1 MYRMKRLL
9 VILGLQLLAFW
20 EVWHW
25 YVTRAVYSWDQPW
38 GVLAFV
44 AAIVFLIVSRK
55 PLPQNERSL
64 WLPAVLILVYA
75 ATYFVLP
82 PLGRALIAFT
92 AVAVTASLL
101 RFGKAFHAGLFGLF
115 YLSLPTI
122 PTLQFFGGYPLRI
135 VVAELTAPILRLA
148 GFAVVAEGTCLNW
161 SGHLIWID
169 APCSGIKML
178 WVGLF
183 LTFVVLCL
191 YELPLRKILLL
202 MPLVGIVIMGA
213 NVFRAVALFYIEA
226 GVLDFPAWSHEYAGV
241 IAFVLEAAGII
252 FTVFF
257 MRRGS
262 IVGAALRGRPSID
275 STQGRPRRAAPT
287 VEPNQV

>member
-1 MYRMKRLL
+1 MYGMKRLFL
-9 VILGLQLLAFW
+9 IPWLLFFAFW
-20 EVWHW
+20 NVWQW

-38 GVLAFV
+38 GLVPFV
-44 AAIVFLIVSRK
+44 AAVFFLYFSRR
-55 PLPQNERSL
+55 PLPQKERSL
-64 WLPAVLILVYA
+64 WLPATLILVYA

-82 PLGRALIAFT
+82 PLARALIAFT
-92 AVAVTASLL
+92 AVAMTACLL

-122 PTLQFFGGYPLRI
+122 PTLQFFGGYPLRV
-135 VVAELTAPILRLA
+135 VVAELTAPILRMG

-161 SGHLIWID
+161 SGQLIWID

-183 LTFVVLCL
+183 LTFVVLCFH
-191 YELPLRKILLL
+191 ELSLRKTLLL

-226 GVLDFPAWSHEYAGV
+226 GVLNFPAWTHEYAGV
-241 IAFVLEAAGII
+241 IAFMLEAVGII
-252 FTVFF
+252 STVFF
-257 MRRGS
+257 MQRKK
-262 IVGAALRGRPSID
+262 ICALTLS
-275 STQGRPRRAAPT
+275 ST
-287 VEPNQV
+287 

>member
-1 MYRMKRLL
+1 MHCMKRLL
-9 VILGLQLLAFW
+9 LILGLQLLAFW

-38 GVLAFV
+38 GVLAFA
-44 AAIVFLIVSRK
+44 AAIAFLIVSRK

-64 WLPAVLILVYA
+64 WLPAALILVYA

-92 AVAVTASLL
+92 AVAVTASML

-135 VVAELTAPILRLA
+135 VVAELTAPILRIA

-169 APCSGIKML
+169 GPCSGIKML

-191 YELPLRKILLL
+191 YELPVRKILLL
-202 MPLVGIVIMGA
+202 MPIVGIVIMGA

-241 IAFVLEAAGII
+241 IAFVLEAAGIG
-252 FTVFF
+252 FTVFYLQ
-257 MRRGS
+257 RGLG
-262 IVGAALRGRPSID
+262 IK
-275 STQGRPRRAAPT
+275 
-287 VEPNQV
+287 QVPVQL

>member
-1 MYRMKRLL
+1 MYGMKRLL
-9 VILGLQLLAFW
+9 LILGLQLLAFW

-38 GVLAFV
+38 GVVAFV
-44 AAIVFLIVSRK
+44 AAILFLIVSRK
-55 PLPQNERSL
+55 PLPRNDRSL
-64 WLPAVLILVYA
+64 WLPAALILVYA

-82 PLGRALIAFT
+82 PLARAMIAFT

-135 VVAELTAPILRLA
+135 VVAELSAPILRIG
-148 GFAVVAEGTCLNW
+148 GFAVVADGTCLNW
-161 SGHLIWID
+161 SGQLIWID

-183 LTFVVLCL
+183 LTFVVLCFH
-191 YELPLRKILLL
+191 ELSLRKTLLL
-202 MPLVGIVIMGA
+202 MPLVGVVIMGA

-241 IAFVLEAAGII
+241 IAFVLEAVGII
-252 FTVFF
+252 SAVFF
-257 MRRGS
+257 MQRRKVCDVTLS
-262 IVGAALRGRPSID
+262 
-275 STQGRPRRAAPT
+275 ST
-287 VEPNQV
+287 

>member
-1 MYRMKRLL
+1 MKRLL
-9 VILGLQLLAFW
+9 FILGLQLLAFW

-25 YVTRAVYSWDQPW
+25 YVTRAIYSWDQPW

-44 AAIVFLIVSRK
+44 AAILFLVGSRK
-55 PLPQNERSL
+55 PLPQKEHSL

-82 PLGRALIAFT
+82 PLARALIAFT
-92 AVAVTASLL
+92 AVAVTVSSL
-101 RFGKAFHAGLFGLF
+101 RFGKAFHAGVFGLL

-122 PTLQFFGGYPLRI
+122 LTLQFFGGYPLRI
-135 VVAELTAPILRLA
+135 VVAELTAPILRIA

-161 SGHLIWID
+161 AGHLIWID
-169 APCSGIKML
+169 APCSGIRML

-183 LTFVVLCL
+183 LTFVALCL
-191 YELPLRKILLL
+191 HELPLHKTLVL

-226 GVLDFPAWSHEYAGV
+226 GVLDFPTWSHEYAGV
-241 IAFVLEAAGII
+241 IAFVLEALGII
-252 FTVFF
+252 SAVF
-257 MRRGS
+257 MLRRGTKA
-262 IVGAALRGRPSID
+262 VPVQL
-275 STQGRPRRAAPT
+275 
-287 VEPNQV
+287 